1 MSVYSEKISQAENSE
16 HITENGF
23 EDVSLETDFGDVQ
36 ENLEIVTQVDIS
48 VENPTEFHEIAA
60 AASSTVQLISGI
72 PNGIYAFESNVG
84 SNMFM
89 KSAKSSPQD
98 GDSMTIFQQNNASS
112 MPYIRGLP
120 VATFEITKKESS
132 GTYIIRLG
140 ANESLT
146 LAISGTSVITK
157 SIPENDS
164 DVAIED
170 TFYISSY
177 AGGYTIR
184 PYSSNSYIAS
194 KTDSSGLTVM
204 ASINNRAIWFPR
216 GYRAYIDD
224 GVYALLNRENTTSWI
239 GTAENDFL
247 GTKLARTYERSTC
260 PAADFQRNCLFKIT
274 QIGTSGEYV
283 IRLMTNNL
291 LTWSVRTDGKVFS
304 RPISYDDSQI
314 TDTSQK
320 YYIVFDKN
328 SFMLL
333 PCSKPKTAL
342 VKEDSEALD
351 EFGETV
357 SYISTVERVN
367 ATNSARWLMYKYIG
381 PDRCGADIILPDEI
395 ESIGAIVGNT
405 YTISHTVWYTKEDM
419 FDFSVSAI
427 DSSFNDVSF
436 EYDSD
441 NYTATMTV
449 HNLGEISYYVLS
461 KRMVDGVPMM
471 SISADVSFY
480 VIPKEDTYY
489 LQNSQSNLYANVINH
504 STDNGAIIHQ
514 LGFSTDSR
522 FKWEIEHVED
532 SGGYVLLKS
541 QLSNMYMG
549 VDLDSS
555 STQTRIRQ
563 YEDVGDNTLWR
574 FETLDNGS
582 VKIICKATES
592 SGKVLAVPNVLPG
605 TGEWLT
611 QYTYTDDQNR
621 NDEWNL
627 IYYSVYIEFR
637 YDLGYITR
645 NKEDQESDEI
655 VSDRISNNIIYTY
668 FPHIR
673 AAFAERC
680 GLNIILN
687 QTIVPLYISDADLCD
702 PDIDKYCD
710 CIDEEE
716 CTLEFYNNPNYN
728 NSINGFQYGVHCK
741 SMVRIRNN
749 LIMDIPD
756 NTIRVA
762 YTGHVA
768 CLYSNGD
775 HGTNTIGLSDYT
787 YPIISMRIS
796 QDNRDN
802 NILVLAHELTHL
814 YGIYHHSPASNGKH
828 CIMDSKRY
836 EYNDPDDY
844 TTYWCDECINT
855 IIQNITKY

>member
-1 MSVYSEKISQAENSE
+1 M
-16 HITENGF
+16 
-23 EDVSLETDFGDVQ
+23 
-36 ENLEIVTQVDIS
+36 
-48 VENPTEFHEIAA
+48 
-60 AASSTVQLISGI
+60 
-72 PNGIYAFESNVG
+72 
-84 SNMFM
+84 
-89 KSAKSSPQD
+89 
-98 GDSMTIFQQNNASS
+98 IF
-112 MPYIRGLP
+112 
-120 VATFEITKKESS
+120 F
-132 GTYIIRLG
+132 
-140 ANESLT
+140 
-146 LAISGTSVITK
+146 
-157 SIPENDS
+157 
-164 DVAIED
+164 
-170 TFYISSY
+170 
-177 AGGYTIR
+177 
-184 PYSSNSYIAS
+184 
-194 KTDSSGLTVM
+194 
-204 ASINNRAIWFPR
+204 
-216 GYRAYIDD
+216 
-224 GVYALLNRENTTSWI
+224 
-239 GTAENDFL
+239 

-328 SFMLL
+328 AFMLI
-333 PCSKPKTAL
+333 PCSGTKMAL
-342 VKEDSEALD
+342 GQEDSTTLD

-367 ATNSARWLMYKYIG
+367 ATNSARWVLYKYTG
-381 PDRCGADIILPDEI
+381 TSVCEVDIIVPTEM
-395 ESIGAIVGNT
+395 ESIGAVVESSYEINPIIRTTYPKLNNVRIALSYDCNTNSVVLDWDHTNKQATVIVTNPG
-405 YTISHTVWYTKEDM
+405 TIVLSV
-419 FDFSVSAI
+419 DFIIESDAYVSVMYSER
-427 DSSFNDVSF
+427 F
-436 EYDSD
+436 EYI
-441 NYTATMTV
+441 A
-449 HNLGEISYYVLS
+449 
-461 KRMVDGVPMM
+461 
-471 SISADVSFY
+471 
-480 VIPKEDTYY
+480 IPQEGTYY
-489 LQNSQSNLYANVINH
+489 IQNSQSNLYANVINH

-549 VDLDSS
+549 VDLDSN

-621 NDEWNL
+621 NDEWNF
-627 IYYSVYIEFR
+627 IYHSVYIEFR

-655 VSDRISNNIIYTY
+655 VSDRISNNIIYAY